1 MEPLGSIAQTALP
14 AFGARA
20 AALVASQANVEDRIN
35 PANSQADKLDAS
47 REMRTRIPMSVPRAK
62 LTTPE
67 IPGYHCHWVN
77 DYPGRV
83 MQANQAGYEFM
94 SQEEALITVNDLA
107 GSALGQGTDLGT
119 RVSLCVGKNEDG
131 SPLRAYL
138 MKIRME
144 WYKEDLLAGQQQVD
158 RIHEGMRQ
166 GMPAAGDASNRYVK
180 TNSMKS
186 TYSAKG

>member
-1 MEPLGSIAQTALP
+1 MATDTTLP

-20 AALVASQANVEDRIN
+20 AALVASQQNVEQRIN
-35 PANSQADKLDAS
+35 PANSQSDKLETS

-67 IPGYHCHWVN
+67 IPGFHCHWVN

-83 MQANQAGYEFM
+83 MQASQAGYEFM

-107 GSALGQGTDLGT
+107 GASLGQGTDLGS
-119 RVSLCVGKNEDG
+119 RVSLVVGKNEDG

-138 MKIRME
+138 MKIRLE
-144 WYKEDLLAGQQQVD
+144 WYKEDQLAGQAQVD
-158 RIHEGMRQ
+158 KIHEGMRQ
-166 GMPAAGDASNRYVK
+166 GLPASGGDSSNRYVK

-186 TYSAKG
+186 TYSQRG